1 MAAGPTDTLTGS
13 STRERGERYEQ
24 LALARLLEAGL
35 RLVARNFRC
44 RLGELDLVMQDGDC
58 LVFVEVRYRKPGRY
72 ASAAESVD
80 GRKQRKLQK
89 AALFFLGRHPA
100 WRNHAVRFDVVACDG
115 TGDGLRLKWLKD
127 AFRPG

>member
-1 MAAGPTDTLTGS
+1 MAAGTADALSGGS
-13 STRERGERYEQ
+13 ARERGERYEQ
-24 LALARLLEAGL
+24 LALARLREAGL
-35 RLVARNFRC
+35 RPVARNFRC
-44 RLGELDLVMQDGDC
+44 RLGELDLVMEDGGC

-80 GRKQRKLQK
+80 ARKQCKLQK

-115 TGDGLRLKWLKD
+115 TGDGLRLEWIKD